1 MVDLPKILYQPERT
15 LAGMG
20 EDDFCRNEFEV
31 VAVGTRRV
39 MMRDAFLAK
48 IIVVLLLV
56 MRSLGLPWKSVPLL
70 VWRFMVERFWST
82 KFRTLEVI

>member
-20 EDDFCRNEFEV
+20 EDDFCRNEV

-56 MRSLGLPWKSVPLL
+56 MRSLGLPSWKSVPLWFYYGAERL
-70 VWRFMVERFWST
+70 LVERFWST
-82 KFRTLEVI
+82 KFRT

>member
-20 EDDFCRNEFEV
+20 EDDFCRNEYEE
-31 VAVGTRRV
+31 VAVGIRRV

-48 IIVVLLLV
+48 IIVALWLV
-56 MRSLGLPWKSVPLL
+56 ETGVGCVGLP
-70 VWRFMVERFWST
+70 
-82 KFRTLEVI
+82 

>member
-1 MVDLPKILYQPERT
+1 
-15 LAGMG
+15 MG

-56 MRSLGLPWKSVPLL
+56 MRSLGLPSWKSVPLWFGFRYGAL
-70 VWRFMVERFWST
+70 IMVERFWST
-82 KFRTLEVI
+82 KFRT